1 MKEGLPGCCVCA
13 LGTGIA
19 GRAEVDGTAW
29 AGAGVG
35 LGAGA
40 AIGAGAGAAL
50 GVAAAKDVPTL
61 VGK

>member
-1 MKEGLPGCCVCA
+1 MKEGLPGCCVGA
-13 LGTGIA
+13 RGTGIA
-19 GRAEVDGTAW
+19 GRPAVDGTAW
-29 AGAGVG
+29 AGAGVD

>member
-13 LGTGIA
+13 PGTGIA
-19 GRAEVDGTAW
+19 GRPEVDGTAW

-40 AIGAGAGAAL
+40 AIGAGVGAAL
-50 GVAAAKDVPTL
+50 GVAAARDVPTL